1 MCIILLVSTVQFEG
15 QRPSFDLKPLPEM
28 SSTSKDKFILFLSTV
43 QFESHC
49 VHSYL
54 YGQFRGIDPKNYRQR

>member
-1 MCIILLVSTVQFEG
+1 
-15 QRPSFDLKPLPEM
+15 
-28 SSTSKDKFILFLSTV
+28 V